1 MSWSLPPQ
9 RPPFAR
15 MLRRK
20 KVRALTDCCWLS
32 GRLCSP
38 HLTPGTGD
46 GLGTL
51 RPFRVETKEEML
63 QNAVFAYEI
72 VSNQAVSA
80 GEDAILRP
88 AHFHR

>member
-20 KVRALTDCCWLS
+20 KVRALADCWLP